1 MLPLKTL
8 SFGKVTKMVLTPP
21 KMVTTSYYVITT
33 TPLSP
38 HHSWFWIWK
47 LKLPAKII
55 FFFWLAYHHL
65 VPTLSL
71 LNHQKMNTSSLCTR
85 CGLKVE
91 TFLHCV
97 RDYIFSRNLWHHI
110 GFSDPTFLS
119 LMDAHDWLKVG
130 STDPQA
136 NFLSAGVWW
145 AWIHRNL
152 MCLNNESWSLNR
164 LSFKIQSMI
173 EIFTLSFS
181 SNLVGTSVNGL
192 IK

>member
-1 MLPLKTL
+1 MCISLSKMCSPLIVRSFTPISLPQISSTTYTLNSMLPLKTL
-8 SFGKVTKMVLTPP
+8 SSGKVTKMVLTPP
-21 KMVTTSYYVITT
+21 KVVTTSYCVITT

-38 HHSWFWIWK
+38 PHSWFWIWK

-119 LMDAHDWLKVG
+119 LMDAHDSLRSVPRIPKLTSYRLG
-130 STDPQA
+130 S
-136 NFLSAGVWW
+136 GGHGYIVIW
-145 AWIHRNL
+145 
-152 MCLNNESWSLNR
+152 C
-164 LSFKIQSMI
+164 
-173 EIFTLSFS
+173 
-181 SNLVGTSVNGL
+181 V
-192 IK
+192 